1 MLARTTLT
9 RACKNPKIFNNG
21 LVDLAGAISGE
32 NIRSKFK
39 LFDVSLRDGLQTWK
53 DIVPLSKKCNMLTNI
68 MKNHNPDYMEIG
80 SIVSPKVLP
89 QFEDSIPL
97 YRWANTMYTGKEF
110 YILTPNCKAV
120 KTAIENDIS
129 NLSFITSVSDEFQK
143 KNIRKSLED
152 TKIELDKMFNE
163 VDKSINVVKNIK
175 VYVSCIDEC
184 PISGKIDKDYIVDE
198 IQYYYENYN
207 RIDKICLS
215 DTCGTL
221 EFSSFKKIMMN
232 LDKVVP
238 LYKVSLHLHF
248 SDFDNIS
255 KIIEYA
261 YLIGITDIDV
271 SALENSGGCS
281 VTIEKGKTNAN
292 LSYSVLNE
300 INF

>member
-1 MLARTTLT
+1 MFARSTIA
-9 RACKNPKIFNNG
+9 RAYKEPILYKNG
-21 LVDLAGAISGE
+21 LVDLTAAISGE
-32 NIRSKFK
+32 KIRNKFK

-68 MKNHNPDYMEIG
+68 MKKHNPDYMEIG

-97 YRWANTMYTGKEF
+97 YRWATTMYTGKEF
-110 YILTPNCKAV
+110 YILTPNHKAV

-129 NLSFITSVSDEFQK
+129 NLSFITSVSEEFQK
-143 KNIRKSLED
+143 KNIRKSLDE
-152 TKIELDKMFNE
+152 TKNELDKMFNE
-163 VDKSINVVKNIK
+163 VDKSINTVQNIK

-184 PISGKIDKDYIVDE
+184 PISGKVDQDYIVDE

-221 EFSSFKKIMMN
+221 NFSSFKKIIRN
-232 LDKVVP
+232 LDKVIP
-238 LYKVSLHLHF
+238 LYKVSLHLHY

-261 YLIGITDIDV
+261 YLMGILDIDV

-292 LSYSVLNE
+292 LSYSVLDE

>member
-1 MLARTTLT
+1 MFARTTLT
-9 RACKNPKIFNNG
+9 RVSKNTKIFNNG
-21 LVDLAGAISGE
+21 LVDLAGTITGE
-32 NIRSKFK
+32 NIRSKFN

-53 DIVPLSKKCNMLTNI
+53 DIVPLHKKCNMLTNI
-68 MKNHNPDYMEIG
+68 MTNHNPDYMEIG

-97 YRWANTMYTGKEF
+97 YRWATTMYTGKEF
-110 YILTPNCKAV
+110 YILTPNYKAV
-120 KTAIENDIS
+120 KTAIDNDIS

-143 KNIRKSLED
+143 KNIRKSLDE
-152 TKIELDKMFNE
+152 TKQELDKMFNE

-175 VYVSCIDEC
+175 VYISCVDEC
-184 PISGKIDKDYIVDE
+184 PISGKIDKDYIIDE

-207 RIDKICLS
+207 RIDKICIS

-221 EFSSFKKIMMN
+221 EFSSFKKIIMN

-238 LYKVSLHLHF
+238 LYKISLHLHF

-261 YLIGITDIDV
+261 YLMGITDIDV

-300 INF
+300 IIF